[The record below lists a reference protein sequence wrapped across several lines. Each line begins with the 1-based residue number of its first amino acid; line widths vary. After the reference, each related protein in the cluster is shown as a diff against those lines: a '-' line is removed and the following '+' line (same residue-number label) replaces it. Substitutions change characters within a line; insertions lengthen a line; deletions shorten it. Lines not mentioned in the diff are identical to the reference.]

1 MNPVVSR
8 TINLI
13 RFPLMLLIV
22 VIHAYSPGDNQG
34 FNYLQT
40 FFSQVIAR
48 IAVPLF
54 FVISSFL
61 LFFNYSLNRKIIFE
75 KLSKRVKTL
84 FVPFLFWNLVVFGL
98 YLLLQELPFAQKF
111 SNSNLP
117 VLKDLP
123 FNEYLGLF
131 FIRPIANQFWFIR
144 DLMILVVLSP
154 LIYLVTKKAGILPSL
169 TALILVSLPQLGEY
183 FEFKWSS
190 LLFFN
195 IGCFLSLTHK
205 PNDQYFISKN
215 IFGFMALVYLV
226 VAGFETWFYIGR
238 QEYILLL
245 HYLNIII
252 GLVIFWNIFLRVKNS
267 RIIGYLEKA
276 SKYSF
281 IVYAM
286 HVPINLFVIRI
297 LKSIMSQSI
306 GNELM
311 IYSLTILIPILIS
324 LLVGKLL
331 MLNTPRLYSLITG
344 NRQSFNIRPC

>member
-1 MNPVVSR
+1 MNPAVSK
-8 TINLI
+8 TINII

-144 DLMILVVLSP
+144 DLMILVILSP
-154 LIYLVTKKAGILPSL
+154 FIYAITKKAGILPSL
-169 TALILVSLPQLGEY
+169 IALILVLYPQLREL

-195 IGCFLSLTHK
+195 VGCFLALTHK
-205 PNDQYFISKN
+205 QDNQYIIGKN
-215 IFGFMALVYLV
+215 VFFFMALGYLI
-226 VAGFETWFYIGR
+226 VAGFEAWFYVGR

-252 GLVIFWNIFLRVKNS
+252 GMLIFWNIFLRATDYRINS
-267 RIIGYLEKA
+267 LLEKA
-276 SKYSF
+276 GKYSF

-297 LKSIMSQSI
+297 LKSMMEQ
-306 GNELM
+306 GRVNELI
-311 IYSLTILIPILIS
+311 IYLLAILIPILIS
-324 LLVGKLL
+324 LLTGKVL
-331 MLNTPRLYSLITG
+331 MLKTPRLYSLITG
-344 NRQSFNIRPC
+344 NR